1 MHIQEYALL
10 KCKCVNSKMHV
21 QNTVNQ
27 TILLT
32 KTTAARNGAALSY
45 PRVRGLYFLA
55 VVFVAAIYYYL
66 LYVNLYY
73 CFTYVVYN
81 MVL

>member
-1 MHIQEYALL
+1 MYTQEYALL

-32 KTTAARNGAALSY
+32 LTYIIASRMWYSQASII
-45 PRVRGLYFLA
+45 RGTWAY
-55 VVFVAAIYYYL
+55 
-66 LYVNLYY
+66 
-73 CFTYVVYN
+73 
-81 MVL
+81 

>member
-1 MHIQEYALL
+1 MYIQEYALL

-27 TILLT
+27 NT
-32 KTTAARNGAALSY
+32 
-45 PRVRGLYFLA
+45 
-55 VVFVAAIYYYL
+55 L

-73 CFTYVVYN
+73 CFTYVIYITWYDIMITMLGLFVT
-81 MVL
+81 

>member
-1 MHIQEYALL
+1 MYIQDEEYALL

-27 TILLT
+27 TILL
-32 KTTAARNGAALSY
+32 
-45 PRVRGLYFLA
+45 
-55 VVFVAAIYYYL
+55 
-66 LYVNLYY
+66 YVNLYY